1 MDGPFCPVPQLCI
14 LFRKR
19 ILSRFVSSSNLVLI
33 RSPNLLSSIIP
44 PGGWTDQLLAAF
56 FKGILLILAT
66 KEHAGPVEISVL
78 SRTDTPRLVLF
89 FLKPKRVFLAL
100 QFTKN
105 FLLGFSKACM
115 A

>member
-19 ILSRFVSSSNLVLI
+19 TLPRIVSRSNLVLI

-44 PGGWTDQLLAAF
+44 PDRWNDQLLAAF
-56 FKGILLILAT
+56 FKGILFSLAT
-66 KEHAGPVEISVL
+66 KEHAGPVQISVL

-89 FLKPKRVFLAL
+89 FLKPERVFLSL

-115 A
+115 D